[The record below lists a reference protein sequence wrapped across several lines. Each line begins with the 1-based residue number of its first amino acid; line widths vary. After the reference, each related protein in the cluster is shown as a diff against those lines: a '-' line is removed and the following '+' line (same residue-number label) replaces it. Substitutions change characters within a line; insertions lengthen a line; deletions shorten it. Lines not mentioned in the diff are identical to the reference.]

1 MWEPKHDEARPFASS
16 HTGGRRG
23 RRAAS
28 LLMPGPQ
35 PAPRS
40 LALWTRGQGSGL
52 RDGALVSGALWS
64 QGLSVSISLFARVRM
79 TAPMP
84 WGLSRRLSEVKKRGR
99 WQWSRLAGARLRQLS
114 GAGVTPF
121 LPPPHVSSAVKPRL
135 FCTWSHFRSQVPP
148 RTPRTRSMRSAC
160 SPRVGARGPSINGAC
175 ELEEVDHGCSFC
187 LHSPFVD
194 NLRAG
199 ARLGFFCVLSHALN
213 SKGP

>member
-16 HTGGRRG
+16 HTGGRPGFASHAWAPAGPSLPGSLDSGAGLWSPG
-23 RRAAS
+23 R
-28 LLMPGPQ
+28 
-35 PAPRS
+35 
-40 LALWTRGQGSGL
+40 GSGL
-52 RDGALVSGALWS
+52 RGSLVSGALC
-64 QGLSVSISLFARVRM
+64 LSISLFARVRM

-114 GAGVTPF
+114 GAEVTPF

-175 ELEEVDHGCSFC
+175 ELEEVGHGCSFC
-187 LHSPFVD
+187 SHSPFVD

-199 ARLGFFCVLSHALN
+199 GTSWFFLRSLSR
-213 SKGP
+213 SK